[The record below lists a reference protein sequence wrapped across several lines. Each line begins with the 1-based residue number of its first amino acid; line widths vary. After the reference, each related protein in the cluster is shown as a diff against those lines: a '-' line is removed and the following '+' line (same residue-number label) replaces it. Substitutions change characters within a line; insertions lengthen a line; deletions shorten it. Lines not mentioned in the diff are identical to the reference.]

1 MLLVP
6 EGTVVDVRALPKA
19 ASRGVALLVPMA
31 PVPMLKLE
39 TVRSA
44 EVCPAAMVYVPV
56 SVLPV
61 VAAVR
66 VTVAPVLRVTVICP
80 PAKMDSLA
88 VAVML
93 MLSPTL

>member
-6 EGTVVDVRALPKA
+6 EGTEVEVRALPKP

-44 EVCPAAMVYVPV
+44 EV
-56 SVLPV
+56 
-61 VAAVR
+61 
-66 VTVAPVLRVTVICP
+66 
-80 PAKMDSLA
+80 
-88 VAVML
+88 
-93 MLSPTL
+93 